1 MSAVAAGALSLRDR
15 LDRLGGVPQPGRVQP
30 ALAIP
35 RGFDRKDTPYG
46 PAFLREDVL
55 GLPRLDPNPGS
66 IAYLD
71 TETTGLSGGSGTYVF
86 AAAVARPI
94 DCGLRLAQ
102 LFLPAPGM
110 EAGFLHALHDELQ
123 PACGLGSFN
132 GGSFDLPILRT
143 RWVMARMRGDL
154 PHPPHVDLLTLVR
167 SLYRHRMV
175 SCTLRTVEERL
186 LGYERE
192 DPIAG
197 ALAPDA
203 YFAYIHGGTLSLLE
217 LVLEHNRLDVIS
229 LVHIHSLLLRR
240 LRGAD
245 AGMDASDWLALG
257 RHRFRRG
264 ARADGW
270 RALRNAAGFEKG
282 QDAAT
287 AGLWITRRLVRR
299 GSITAADRMLE
310 RMEQRFDS
318 DLRVSVA
325 RARLLEW
332 RRHEPAL
339 ALHVVESAQDRM
351 PDVAAELEPRRL
363 RLRRKVEARARTS
376 GGRRRDANG
385 GAGHRG
391 QGGRGQ
397 TWLQASFDDGTG
409 EGFDHGGIE
418 L

>member
-1 MSAVAAGALSLRDR
+1 MSALAASTSLRER
-15 LDRLGGVPQPGRVQP
+15 LARLGGLPRAHAQA
-30 ALAIP
+30 ALEIP
-35 RGFDRKDTPYG
+35 RGFERIETPFG

-66 IAYLD
+66 IAYID

-102 LFLPAPGM
+102 LFLPQPGM
-110 EAGFLHALHDELQ
+110 EAAFLQALSDELA
-123 PACGLGSFN
+123 PASGVGSFN
-132 GGSFDLPILRT
+132 GASFDLPILRT
-143 RWVMARMRGDL
+143 RWVMARMHGDL
-154 PHPPHVDLLTLVR
+154 QHPPHVDLLTLVR
-167 SLYRHRMV
+167 SLYRHRME

-203 YFAYIHGGTLSLLE
+203 YFQYVHHGPSQMLE

-229 LVHIHSLLLRR
+229 LVHLHSLLLRR

-282 QDAAT
+282 EEAAT
-287 AGLWITRRLVRR
+287 ASLWIARGLVRR
-299 GSITAADRMLE
+299 GAITSADRLLE
-310 RMEQRFDS
+310 RTELRFDS
-318 DLRVSVA
+318 DIRVSVA

-332 RRHEPAL
+332 RRREPSR
-339 ALHVVESAQDRM
+339 ALHVVEAALDRM
-351 PDVAAELEPRRL
+351 PDSAAELEPRRA
-363 RLRRKVEARARTS
+363 RLRRKVESRARS
-376 GGRRRDANG
+376 GGRRDANG
-385 GAGHRG
+385 GAGHRR
-391 QGGRGQ
+391 QRRRGQ
-397 TWLQASFDDGTG
+397 AWLQATFEDSAG
-409 EGFDHGGIE
+409 EGFDQSRIE

>member
-1 MSAVAAGALSLRDR
+1 MPAAAAVSSLRER
-15 LDRLGGVPQPGRVQP
+15 LDRLGGVPRPGRLQP
-30 ALAIP
+30 PLEIP
-35 RGFDRKDTPYG
+35 RGFERLDTPYG

-55 GLPRLDPNPGS
+55 GLPPLDPNPGP

-86 AAAVARPI
+86 AAAIARPI

-110 EAGFLHALHDELQ
+110 EPAFLHALHDEMA
-123 PACGLGSFN
+123 PAIGLGSFN

-167 SLYRHRMV
+167 SLYRHRME

-203 YFAYIHGGTLSLLE
+203 YFEYVHRGSSSLLE

-229 LVHIHSLLLRR
+229 LVHLHSLLLRR
-240 LRGAD
+240 LHGAD
-245 AGMDASDWLALG
+245 AEMDASDWLALG

-282 QDAAT
+282 DDAAT
-287 AGLWITRRLVRR
+287 AALWITRRLVRR
-299 GSITAADRMLE
+299 GAIAAADRMLA
-310 RMEQRFDS
+310 RMEDRFDA

-332 RRHEPAL
+332 RRREPAL
-339 ALHVVESAQDRM
+339 ALHVVE
-351 PDVAAELEPRRL
+351 AAIERIPGAAVELEPRRA
-363 RLRRKVEARARTS
+363 RLRRKVEAS
-376 GGRRRDANG
+376 GRRSHADRLAHDRRQR
-385 GAGHRG
+385 RG
-391 QGGRGQ
+391 RQA
-397 TWLQASFDDGTG
+397 WLQPTFADGPG
-409 EGFDHGGIE
+409 EGFDD
-418 L
+418 

>member
-1 MSAVAAGALSLRDR
+1 M
-15 LDRLGGVPQPGRVQP
+15 
-30 ALAIP
+30 
-35 RGFDRKDTPYG
+35 
-46 PAFLREDVL
+46 REDVL

-66 IAYLD
+66 IAYID

-102 LFLPAPGM
+102 LFLPQPGM
-110 EAGFLHALHDELQ
+110 EAAFLNALSEELA
-123 PACGLGSFN
+123 PASGVGSFN
-132 GGSFDLPILRT
+132 GASFDLPILRT

-154 PHPPHVDLLTLVR
+154 QHPPHVDLLTLVR
-167 SLYRHRMV
+167 SLYRHRMER
-175 SCTLRTVEERL
+175 CTLRTVEERL

-203 YFAYIHGGTLSLLE
+203 YFQYVHHGPSRLLE

-229 LVHIHSLLLRR
+229 LVHLHSLLLRR

-245 AGMDASDWLALG
+245 ADMDASDWLALG
-257 RHRFRRG
+257 RHRLRRG

-282 QDAAT
+282 EDAAT
-287 AGLWITRRLVRR
+287 ASLWIARRLVRR
-299 GSITAADRMLE
+299 GAITSADRLLE

-318 DLRVSVA
+318 DIRVSVA

-332 RRHEPAL
+332 RRREPSL
-339 ALHVVESAQDRM
+339 ALHVVEAALDRM
-351 PDVAAELEPRRL
+351 PNAADELEPRRV
-363 RLRRKVEARARTS
+363 RLRRKVESRARSDGRRDMNGGT
-376 GGRRRDANG
+376 GRRRQG
-385 GAGHRG
+385 RRG
-391 QGGRGQ
+391 KA
-397 TWLQASFDDGTG
+397 WLQGSFEDSTG
-409 EGFDHGGIE
+409 EGFDQGRIE

>member
-1 MSAVAAGALSLRDR
+1 MSALAASTSLRER
-15 LDRLGGVPQPGRVQP
+15 LARLGGLPRAHAQA
-30 ALAIP
+30 ALEIP
-35 RGFDRKDTPYG
+35 RGFERIETPFG

-66 IAYLD
+66 IAYID

-102 LFLPAPGM
+102 LFLPQPGM
-110 EAGFLHALHDELQ
+110 EAAFLHALSDELA
-123 PACGLGSFN
+123 PASGVGSFN
-132 GGSFDLPILRT
+132 GASFDLPILRT
-143 RWVMARMRGDL
+143 RWVMARMHGDL
-154 PHPPHVDLLTLVR
+154 QHPPHVDLLTLVR
-167 SLYRHRMV
+167 SLYRHRMK
-175 SCTLRTVEERL
+175 SCTLRMVEERL

-203 YFAYIHGGTLSLLE
+203 YFQYVHHGPSQLLE

-229 LVHIHSLLLRR
+229 LVHLHSLLLRR
-240 LRGAD
+240 LGGAD

-282 QDAAT
+282 EEAAT
-287 AGLWITRRLVRR
+287 ASLWIARGLVRR
-299 GSITAADRMLE
+299 GAITSADRLLE
-310 RMEQRFDS
+310 RTELRFDS
-318 DLRVSVA
+318 DIRVSVA

-332 RRHEPAL
+332 RRREPSL
-339 ALHVVESAQDRM
+339 ALHVVEAALGRM
-351 PDVAAELEPRRL
+351 PDAAAELEPRRA
-363 RLRRKVEARARTS
+363 RLRRKVESRARS
-376 GGRRRDANG
+376 SGRRDTNG
-385 GAGHRG
+385 GPGHRR
-391 QGGRGQ
+391 QGRRGQ
-397 TWLQASFDDGTG
+397 AWLQASFQDRTG
-409 EGFDHGGIE
+409 EGFDQGRIE

>member
-1 MSAVAAGALSLRDR
+1 MPAAAPVTSLRER
-15 LDRLGGVPQPGRVQP
+15 LDRLGGAPRPARLQP
-30 ALAIP
+30 ALAVP
-35 RGFDRKDTPYG
+35 RGFERFDTPYG

-102 LFLPAPGM
+102 LFLPSPGM
-110 EAGFLHALHDELQ
+110 EAAFLHALRDEIE
-123 PACGLGSFN
+123 PASGLGSFN

-143 RWVMARMRGDL
+143 RWVMARMHGDL
-154 PHPPHVDLLTLVR
+154 QHPPHVDLLTLVR
-167 SLYRHRMV
+167 SLYRHRME

-192 DPIAG
+192 DPVAG

-203 YFAYIHGGTLSLLE
+203 YFEYVHHGRCSMLE

-229 LVHIHSLLLRR
+229 LVHLHSLLLRR
-240 LRGAD
+240 LKGAD
-245 AGMDASDWLALG
+245 AEMDASDWLALG

-282 QDAAT
+282 DDAAT
-287 AGLWITRRLVRR
+287 AALWITRRLVRR
-299 GSITAADRMLE
+299 GAIAAADRMLE
-310 RMEQRFDS
+310 RMEDRFDS
-318 DLRVSVA
+318 DVRVSVA

-332 RRHEPAL
+332 RRREPRL
-339 ALHVVESAQDRM
+339 ALHVVEAAIDRM
-351 PDVAAELEPRRL
+351 PDAAAELEPRRK
-363 RLRRKVEARARTS
+363 RLRRKVEARAALDRR
-376 GGRRRDANG
+376 GHAYGVRRDCGQRGGGQAWLAPFAD
-385 GAGHRG
+385 GAGEC
-391 QGGRGQ
+391 
-397 TWLQASFDDGTG
+397 LDDGG
-409 EGFDHGGIE
+409 VER
-418 L
+418 

>member
-1 MSAVAAGALSLRDR
+1 LPAASAVSSLRER
-15 LDRLGGVPQPGRVQP
+15 LDRLGGLPRAHAQP
-30 ALAIP
+30 ALEVP
-35 RGFDRKDTPYG
+35 RGFERTDTPHG

-55 GLPRLDPNPGS
+55 ALPRLDPNPGS
-66 IAYLD
+66 IAYID
-71 TETTGLSGGSGTYVF
+71 TETTGLNGGSGTYVF

-102 LFLPAPGM
+102 LFLPQPGM
-110 EAGFLHALHDELQ
+110 EAAFLHALREELE
-123 PACGLGSFN
+123 PASGLGTFN
-132 GGSFDLPILRT
+132 GASFDLPILRT

-154 PHPPHVDLLTLVR
+154 THPPHVDLLTLVR
-167 SLYRHRMV
+167 SLYRHRME

-186 LGYERE
+186 LGYERD

-203 YFAYIHGGTLSLLE
+203 YFEYVHHRRSSLLE

-229 LVHIHSLLLRR
+229 LVHLHSLLLRR

-282 QDAAT
+282 DDAAT
-287 AGLWITRRLVRR
+287 AALWITRRLVRR
-299 GSITAADRMLE
+299 GAIAAADRMLE
-310 RMEQRFDS
+310 RMEDRFDC
-318 DLRVSVA
+318 DLRVSIA

-332 RRHEPAL
+332 RRREPRL
-339 ALHVVESAQDRM
+339 ALHVVEAAIDRM
-351 PDVAAELEPRRL
+351 PHAAAELEPRRV
-363 RLRRKVEARARTS
+363 RLRRKVDARARS
-376 GGRRRDANG
+376 DRRRHPDGVAND
-385 GAGHRG
+385 RG
-391 QGGRGQ
+391 QRRGGQ
-397 TWLQASFDDGTG
+397 AWLQASFSDGAG
-409 EGFDHGGIE
+409 EGFDDGGVE

>member
-1 MSAVAAGALSLRDR
+1 MSAAAASALTLRER
-15 LDRLGGVPQPGRVQP
+15 LDRLGGVPRPGRVQP
-30 ALAIP
+30 ALEIP
-35 RGFDRKDTPYG
+35 RGFERTDTPYG

-66 IAYLD
+66 IAYID

-86 AAAVARPI
+86 AAAVATPI
-94 DCGLRLAQ
+94 AAGLRLAQ

-110 EAGFLHALHDELQ
+110 EAAFLHALSDELS
-123 PACGLGSFN
+123 PAIGLGSFN

-143 RWVMARMRGDL
+143 RWVMARMHGDL
-154 PHPPHVDLLTLVR
+154 QHPPHVDLLTLVR
-167 SLYRHRMV
+167 SLYRHRME

-203 YFAYIHGGTLSLLE
+203 YFAYVHHGSISMLE

-229 LVHIHSLLLRR
+229 LVHLHSRLLQR

-245 AGMDASDWLALG
+245 ADMDASDWLALG

-282 QDAAT
+282 EDAAT
-287 AGLWITRRLVRR
+287 AGLWITKRLVRR
-299 GSITAADRMLE
+299 GSIAAADRLLE
-310 RMEQRFDS
+310 RLEQRFDS
-318 DLRVSVA
+318 DLRVSIA

-332 RRHEPAL
+332 RRKEPAR
-339 ALHVVESAQDRM
+339 ALKVVESAQDRM
-351 PDVAAELEPRRL
+351 PEAAAELEPRRL
-363 RLRRKVEARARTS
+363 RLRRKVEARS
-376 GGRRRDANG
+376 GRSRKTHG
-385 GAGHRG
+385 GAGHGREGRRG
-391 QGGRGQ
+391 QA
-397 TWLQASFDDGTG
+397 WLQASFDDGVC
-409 EGFDHGGIE
+409 EGLDRGGVE